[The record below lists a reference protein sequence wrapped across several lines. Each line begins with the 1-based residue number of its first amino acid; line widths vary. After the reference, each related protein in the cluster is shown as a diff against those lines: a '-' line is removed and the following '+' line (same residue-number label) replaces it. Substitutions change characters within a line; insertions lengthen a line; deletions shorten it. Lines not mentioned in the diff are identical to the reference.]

1 MKEDNPAKDDAVE
14 MTPAENWSKIVEL
27 AKAIELGALDLQ
39 DQLRE
44 FNKSA

>member
-27 AKAIELGALDLQ
+27 AKAIELGAQDLQDLQ
-39 DQLRE
+39 DQ
-44 FNKSA
+44 FKKIK

>member
-27 AKAIELGALDLQ
+27 AKAIELGAQDLQ

-44 FNKSA
+44 FNKI